1 MRSLISICFGATALL
16 ALPMAAQA
24 DEATQV
30 ARTIAHKTIQMQDRN
45 HDGRISLK
53 ESAGAALN
61 LFGSID
67 ADQSQLITST
77 EMMTVAVNDA
87 AALKISNSSDQ
98 TAAMVQARF
107 QVMDIDGDGSV
118 SLPEMLAVTETVF
131 DAADSNADGYVS
143 EDELVKLAM
152 MRNS

>member
-1 MRSLISICFGATALL
+1 
-16 ALPMAAQA
+16 MAAQA

-30 ARTIAHKTIQMQDRN
+30 ARAIAHKTIQMQDRN

-61 LFGSID
+61 MFGSID
-67 ADQSQLITST
+67 ADQSQTISST
-77 EMMTVAVNDA
+77 EMLTVAMNDV
-87 AALKISNSSDQ
+87 AALKISNSPDQ
-98 TAAMVQARF
+98 TAALVQARF

-131 DAADSNADGYVS
+131 DAADANADGFVS
-143 EDELVKLAM
+143 EDELTDLALQ
-152 MRNS
+152 RGSTEEAR